1 MKNKKIFNTVFF
13 AVMIYALY
21 LRLPTILNH
30 FSFQD
35 QQVPNLKLRT
45 INPEGETAFARKKL
59 IVVFWAT
66 WCGPCEVELK
76 RINAM
81 IEEKKLSSSSV
92 LAIASQEDQHLV
104 EETVKKNRYLFPIGL
119 DSDGIVAAHFKVSA
133 TPTILFIDENQ
144 TISWMTSGISPSLTF
159 RISSFLK

>member
-13 AVMIYALY
+13 AVMVYALY
-21 LRLPTILNH
+21 LRLPSILNH
-30 FSFQD
+30 FRFQD
-35 QQVPNLKLRT
+35 QKVPDLKLRT
-45 INPEGETAFARKKL
+45 INPEGEATFSGKKQ

-81 IEEKKLSSSSV
+81 IEEKKLSPSSV
-92 LAIASQEDQHLV
+92 LAITSQEDQRLV

-119 DSDGIVAAHFKVSA
+119 DSDGSVATHFKVSA
-133 TPTILFIDENQ
+133 TPTIIFIDENQ
-144 TISWMTSGISPSLTF
+144 TINWMTSGISPSLTF